1 MRATYEDPCR
11 RQALAWRGPAP
22 GRGGRGGGTHM
33 LDKILQVVWLVYF
46 ENVLALRALQ
56 LFRCPPRPGV
66 IERSDGAVPGAGKPC
81 GDSVRYEL
89 VRRAERTGRDEGAE
103 EQ

>member
-1 MRATYEDPCR
+1 MDLRLEE
-11 RQALAWRGPAP
+11 
-22 GRGGRGGGTHM
+22 GGGGGGTHM